1 MKFDEIVND
10 IHPIS
15 TLKRIASA
23 YVVDHRNLKEDE
35 LRTAVIAVKPQY
47 THIESVNKKIEEVFY
62 TVSDISVRVLSKI
75 ILREILLEEIG
86 YGLAVDDLEERI
98 IAQEQSIVDKSNEV
112 ELSDIAGGK
121 QTELFENL
129 ELYNFVLGVAWD
141 HRNTKSPDE
150 ANLLRKLR
158 NRLGVTHNQHKILE
172 AKLGKY
178 PKPNNELHTR
188 SEIRDVRKELQRR
201 GLLFQIKNEN
211 GVYYDIIPDEIA
223 DVMQE
228 IFQIDMR
235 TDGYR
240 ILLGY
245 KLFRKKQVLRD
256 ILKASK
262 IPSRSHELNDF
273 LVEKIIE
280 RIRPTV
286 CMNYFNNDDLHDWCD
301 NIDLPVSGTKEQ
313 RISRI
318 IEYYNSMQIRNPDEE
333 EDERRIWFDV
343 FESLACRDRNSLR
356 AEGVIDKDLEI
367 EAKFEKAT
375 EYLFEK
381 HMNHTP
387 LNQPGSNKPDGL
399 LSFKDMYI
407 MWDNKSKESP
417 HEVDLN
423 SHLTQFHGYM
433 QNSNKH
439 VPIFL
444 VIAPLFTDVS
454 ESIAVRYA
462 AENIGRNIVLIT
474 ASELKELALEWSCD
488 SNKHK
493 DEPFPLGMLARPG
506 RFRRESLGCLF

>member
-1 MKFDEIVND
+1 MNFDEIVND
-10 IHPIS
+10 IHPFS

-23 YVVDHRNLKEDE
+23 HVVDHRNLKEEE
-35 LRTAVIAVKPQY
+35 LRIAIKSVKPQY
-47 THIESVNKKIEEVFY
+47 THRETVQDRIEYVFFRDN
-62 TVSDISVRVLSKI
+62 DISIRVLSRI
-75 ILREILLEEIG
+75 ILENILLEEIG
-86 YGLAVDDLEERI
+86 FGLAVDDLEERI
-98 IAQEQSIVDKSNEV
+98 IAFEQSVIDKSNETD
-112 ELSDIAGGK
+112 LPDLAGGK
-121 QTELFENL
+121 QSDFYENL
-129 ELYNFVLGVAWD
+129 ELYNFVLGVAWE

-158 NRLGVTHNQHKILE
+158 LRLGVTNHQHRILE
-172 AKLGKY
+172 AKLGKF

-188 SEIRDVRKELQRR
+188 SEIRDVRKQLQLR

-211 GVYYDIIPDEIA
+211 GVYFDIIPEEVA
-223 DVMQE
+223 GVMQD
-228 IFQIDMR
+228 IFQKDMR

-256 ILKASK
+256 ILKSNR
-262 IPSRSHELNDF
+262 IPSRSYDLNDS

-280 RIRPTV
+280 RVRPV
-286 CMNYFNNDDLHDWCD
+286 SCLAYFSTDDLHDWCED
-301 NIDLPVSGTKEQ
+301 IELPVSGTKEQ

-318 IEYYNSMQIRNPDEE
+318 IEYYDAMQIRNPDEE

-343 FESLACRDRNSLR
+343 FESLACRDRNLLR

-367 EAKFEKAT
+367 ESKFEKAT

-381 HMNHTP
+381 HMNHSP
-387 LNQPGSNKPDGL
+387 LNQPGSNRPDGL

-407 MWDNKSKESP
+407 MWDNKSKECPS
-417 HEVDLN
+417 EVDLQA
-423 SHLTQFHGYM
+423 HIQQFHGYM
-433 QNSNKH
+433 ESSKKH

-444 VIAPLFTDVS
+444 VIAPCFSQLS
-454 ESIAVRYA
+454 ESVAVRYA
-462 AENIGRNIVLIT
+462 SENIGRNIVLIT

-493 DEPFPLGMLARPG
+493 DEPFPLGLLARPG
-506 RFRRESLGCLF
+506 RFRREPLGSLF